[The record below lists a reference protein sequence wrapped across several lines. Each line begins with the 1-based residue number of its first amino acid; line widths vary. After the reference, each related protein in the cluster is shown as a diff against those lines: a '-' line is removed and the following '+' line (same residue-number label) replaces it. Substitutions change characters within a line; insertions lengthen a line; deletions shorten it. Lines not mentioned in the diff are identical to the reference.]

1 MEEKIAIQK
10 RNIQKITKGKIK
22 KLTEINMKTVG
33 VILARLQ
40 PIHNGH
46 LALISKASKENEE
59 VHVFIGSADKFNER
73 NPIPINIRHD
83 LAIEAVKEIGLT
95 NVKIHWLDDLSDE
108 SDNSHDWGFYLYSK
122 VVTEI
127 QQSNFT
133 IYYSDGF
140 EVITSWFPGFI
151 LRNNVS
157 LNLLARN
164 ATENGISATK
174 VRKYIVNDD
183 PRLKDVVP
191 NSVYCNR
198 ESIKQLIHLSQLH
211 R

>member
-1 MEEKIAIQK
+1 MKLSKLFGSFIFLCYICIKK
-10 RNIQKITKGKIK
+10 RNNLKY
-22 KLTEINMKTVG
+22 MKTVG

-46 LALISKASKENEE
+46 LALIKKASVENDE

-73 NPIPINIRHD
+73 NPIPINIRKKY
-83 LAIEAVKEIGLT
+83 AESAVKEANLE
-95 NVKIHWLDDLSDE
+95 NVTFHLLDDLTNE

-140 EVITSWFPGFI
+140 EIITSWFPGFI

-164 ATENGISATK
+164 ATEEGISATM
-174 VRKYIVNDD
+174 VRDMIVKDD
-183 PRLKDVVP
+183 PKLVKVVP
-191 NSVYCNR
+191 TMVYNER
-198 ESIKQLIHLSQLH
+198 AAIKSLIELSTLK

>member
-1 MEEKIAIQK
+1 
-10 RNIQKITKGKIK
+10 
-22 KLTEINMKTVG
+22 MKTVG

-46 LALISKASKENEE
+46 LALIKKASVENDE

-73 NPIPINIRHD
+73 NPIPINIRKRY
-83 LAIEAVKEIGLT
+83 AESAVKEANLE
-95 NVKIHWLDDLSDE
+95 NVTFHLLDDLTNE

-140 EVITSWFPGFI
+140 EIITSWFPGFI

-164 ATENGISATK
+164 ATEEGISATM
-174 VRKYIVNDD
+174 VRDMIVRND
-183 PRLKDVVP
+183 PALENVVP
-191 NSVYCNR
+191 SMVYNER
-198 ESIKQLIHLSQLH
+198 AAIKSLIELSTLK

>member
-1 MEEKIAIQK
+1 LVVSFFYIIFVSRK
-10 RNIQKITKGKIK
+10 RN
-22 KLTEINMKTVG
+22 KLKYMKTVG

-46 LALISKASKENEE
+46 LSLIRKASVENDE

-73 NPIPINIRHD
+73 NPIPINIRKKY
-83 LAIEAVKEIGLT
+83 AESAVKEANLE
-95 NVKIHWLDDLSDE
+95 NVTFHLLDDLTNE

-140 EVITSWFPGFI
+140 EIITSWFPGFI

-164 ATENGISATK
+164 ATEEGISATM
-174 VRKYIVNDD
+174 VRDMIVRND
-183 PRLKDVVP
+183 PELEKVVP
-191 NSVYCNR
+191 SMVYNER
-198 ESIKQLIHLSQLH
+198 VAIKSLIELSTLK

>member
-1 MEEKIAIQK
+1 MTQK
-10 RNIQKITKGKIK
+10 ENNLKY
-22 KLTEINMKTVG
+22 MKTVG

-46 LALISKASKENEE
+46 LALIKKASVENDE

-73 NPIPINIRHD
+73 NPIPINIRKKY
-83 LAIEAVKEIGLT
+83 AESAVKEANLENITFHL
-95 NVKIHWLDDLSDE
+95 LDDLTNE

-122 VVTEI
+122 IVTEI

-140 EVITSWFPGFI
+140 EIITSWFPGFI

-164 ATENGISATK
+164 ATEEGISATM
-174 VRKYIVNDD
+174 VREMIVKND
-183 PRLKDVVP
+183 PELEKVVP
-191 NSVYCNR
+191 SMVYNER
-198 ESIKQLIHLSQLH
+198 VAIKSLIELSTLK

>member
-1 MEEKIAIQK
+1 MS
-10 RNIQKITKGKIK
+10 
-22 KLTEINMKTVG
+22 MKTVG

-46 LALISKASKENEE
+46 LALIKKASAENEE

-73 NPIPINIRHD
+73 NPIPINLRKMYAED
-83 LAIEAVKEIGLT
+83 AVKEAGID
-95 NVKIHWLDDLSDE
+95 NVEFHLLDDLSDE

-140 EVITSWFPGFI
+140 EIITSWFPGFI

-164 ATENGISATK
+164 ATEAGVSATM
-174 VRKYIVNDD
+174 VRDMIMRDN
-183 PRLKDVVP
+183 PSLMGVVP
-191 NSVYCNR
+191 SRVYKER
-198 ESIKQLIHLSQLH
+198 EAIKSLIELSKLK